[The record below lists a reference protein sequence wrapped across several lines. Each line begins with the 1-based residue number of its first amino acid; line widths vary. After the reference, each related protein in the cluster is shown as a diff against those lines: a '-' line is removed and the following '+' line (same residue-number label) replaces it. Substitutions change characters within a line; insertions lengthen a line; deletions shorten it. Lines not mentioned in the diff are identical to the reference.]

1 LEEPGLE
8 TCEGGGDMIGSKFN
22 YLTDEQTGLMK
33 DRVFDLLAGYGVKL
47 DLHTELFDLLEGV
60 GAEVDRESGMVRLPR
75 QVMKELLALAPS
87 SFKLGA
93 RNPEKS
99 LTLPRPDGTFYGR
112 SAGGCPGWID
122 PETGE
127 YERVTTEKL
136 AGWVQVINHL
146 DEINLLSMLFCDD
159 APVKTADVHAL
170 AVLLKHT
177 DKSIWVQPY
186 STESL
191 EYLISLGKAAA
202 SGVEALAANPI
213 ISMIVCSLTPRT
225 FKTMD
230 LEAIIKS
237 ARAGV
242 PIQACSLPG
251 AGGTSPVTLPGTVL
265 LAAAEIL
272 AMTVMAQAV
281 KPGSL
286 VVGCPII
293 FSTDMRTGR
302 SLQSSVESMRA
313 ACMAVQFIKKAF
325 GLPTH
330 NYGCGSD
337 SPIVD
342 EQSAAESAILTTW
355 MAASGQDILGGAGQL
370 EVATTA
376 SPLQLIMDNEILA
389 MARRM
394 VTTVR
399 LDDDQLGW
407 EIITGTSP
415 GQHFMT
421 SSHTLK
427 HCREGFNPKNFIR
440 MTRDAWERDDGKIL
454 MERVREDYKRIM
466 GLENTAAAS
475 PELAREI
482 DAVVQTAD
490 KKLAN

>member
-1 LEEPGLE
+1 
-8 TCEGGGDMIGSKFN
+8 MIGSKFN
-22 YLTDEQTGLMK
+22 YLTDEQTGLMR
-33 DRVFDLLAGYGVKL
+33 DRVFDLLADYGVKL
-47 DLHTELFDLLEGV
+47 DPHPELFDLLSGV
-60 GAEVDRESGMVRLPR
+60 GAKADRDSGMVKFPR
-75 QVMKELLALAPS
+75 QVMKDLLALAPV
-87 SFKLGA
+87 SFNLGA

-112 SAGGCPGWID
+112 SAGGCPGWIG

-127 YERVTTEKL
+127 HEKVTAKKL
-136 AGWVQVINHL
+136 ADWVHIINHL
-146 DEINLLSMLFCDD
+146 DQINLLSMLFCDD
-159 APVKTADVHAL
+159 APINTADVHAL

-186 STESL
+186 STDSV
-191 EYLISLGKAAA
+191 EYLISLGKTAA
-202 SGVEALAANPI
+202 GGGEELAANPV

-230 LEAIIKS
+230 LEAIIQS
-237 ARAGV
+237 AKAGV

-251 AGGTSPVTLPGTVL
+251 SGGTSPVTVPGTVL
-265 LAAAEIL
+265 LATAEIL
-272 AMTVMAQAV
+272 AMTVIAQAV
-281 KPGSL
+281 KPGAP
-286 VVGCPII
+286 VIGCPII

-342 EQSAAESAILTTW
+342 QQSAAESAMLTSW

-376 SPLQLIMDNEILA
+376 SPLQLIMDNEVLA

-394 VTTVR
+394 VAPVR
-399 LDDDQLGW
+399 LDDDQMGW
-407 EIITGTSP
+407 EAITKTSP

-421 SSHTLK
+421 SSHTFK
-427 HCREGFNPKNFIR
+427 HCREGFNPKNFTR
-440 MTRDAWERDDGKIL
+440 MARDVWERDNSKML
-454 MERVREDYKRIM
+454 MERIREDYKRMMI
-466 GLENTAAAS
+466 LENTAAAS

-482 DAVVQTAD
+482 DAIVQAAD
-490 KKLAN
+490 KKLNT